1 MLQNTSCWI
10 GAWVVAEGIVVMRRI
25 FLAMT
30 GGGGARGGWPCLWL
44 SVAGPLIWKSTR
56 CTHIRNRVL
65 GTIYLCTD
73 TYGNWRAAYRAVA
86 TVIYS
91 RWSSVYSGA
100 PLR

>member
-1 MLQNTSCWI
+1 MVVVHVAAGLVCGFRLRVRSCMEI
-10 GAWVVAEGIVVMRRI
+10 NALHA
-25 FLAMT
+25 
-30 GGGGARGGWPCLWL
+30 
-44 SVAGPLIWKSTR
+44 
-56 CTHIRNRVL
+56 RNRVF